1 MIIYF
6 DDSYHRV
13 FRPSIP
19 SLLQSATTYFVA
31 KCDSLL
37 LQSATILLAS
47 LTVIIHIQEYL
58 QNTIGKVNIRY
69 FIKFKIVYNT
79 KAFSLKIALK
89 KKFDGYY

>member
-1 MIIYF
+1 MIIYI

-19 SLLQSATTYFVA
+19 SLLQSATAYFVA

-47 LTVIIHIQEYL
+47 LTVIIHNPRI
-58 QNTIGKVNIRY
+58 
-69 FIKFKIVYNT
+69 FT
-79 KAFSLKIALK
+79 KYILVKLIYDIS
-89 KKFDGYY
+89 